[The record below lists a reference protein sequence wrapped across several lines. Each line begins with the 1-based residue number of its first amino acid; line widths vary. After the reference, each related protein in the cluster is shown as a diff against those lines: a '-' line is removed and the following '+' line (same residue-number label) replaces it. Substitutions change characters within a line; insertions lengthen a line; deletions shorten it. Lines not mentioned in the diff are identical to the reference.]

1 LATEYSP
8 ISELAAKYV
17 NSTNRH
23 VFLTGKAGTGKTTF
37 LRAIK
42 NNTFKNTIIAA
53 PTGVAAINAGGVTL
67 HSLFQ
72 LPFGAY
78 IPDRNAQLS
87 HNEFQKI
94 TTPNTLF
101 KGLQLNT
108 VKRKMLIELELLI
121 IDEVSMLRADLLDA
135 IDQVLRTVRRNRN
148 QTFGGVQVLFIG
160 DLLQLPP
167 VVKDTEWN
175 LLRSYYNSPYF
186 FDAQALQQTPPIV
199 IELDKIYRQAD
210 NQFIHLLNN
219 LRNNTVTLD
228 DIKLLNTHYQP
239 EYTPQLG
246 DGIIQ
251 LTTHNHKADEQNRRM
266 LSSITTPSYF
276 FKAQINGDFNEN
288 SYPIDAELEI
298 KVGAQIMFLKNDPT
312 GQQRF
317 FNGKIGHV
325 AAIDASND
333 EIIISFPNEQE
344 DILLEKHVWENV
356 RYVLNE
362 TTHEIEEKKLGEFV
376 QYPIKLA
383 WAITIHKSQGLTF
396 EKAVIDIGQAF
407 APGQVY
413 VALSRLT
420 SLQGLILTTPL
431 NPDRLTVDD
440 QIKDFSQH
448 KKSSEALEEELTK
461 EVLAYMQQFV
471 VQSYDLS
478 PLYEFIQTHA
488 QSYKGQESK
497 SNKAK
502 FHYWA
507 EQLEERFVPLREVS
521 NKFMV
526 QLNKFFHSPDEHT
539 LLQVTERAKAAQDYF
554 QTAFAPLFD
563 QVKSHKIRLLEEKK
577 IKHYLEEIDDIEGA
591 LFKQLQRFEK
601 ARTMLEA
608 AVEKKEFSKDNINA
622 KAINSSVKR
631 TDIATTKKKKSK
643 KSPSEPKAPKIDTY
657 AVTFERYKSGKS
669 IEEIAKERNLTENT
683 IEGHLS
689 RYIAAGE
696 LEVTDFTTLERVENI
711 LVVANELGTEQLNA
725 IKNSLSD
732 DYGYGEIKI
741 ALAYASFQRNK
752 SDSK

>member
-1 LATEYSP
+1 LTTEFSP
-8 ISELAAKYV
+8 ISELAARYV

-78 IPDRNAQLS
+78 LPDRNARLP

-94 TTPNTLF
+94 NTPTTLF
-101 KGLQLNT
+101 KGLQLNS

-148 QTFGGVQVLFIG
+148 QSFGGVQVLFIG

-167 VVKDTEWN
+167 VVKEAEWN
-175 LLRSYYNSPYF
+175 LLKHYYTSPYF
-186 FDAQALQQTPPIV
+186 FDALVLQQTRPILL
-199 IELDKIYRQAD
+199 ELDKIYRQAD

-219 LRNNTVTLD
+219 LRNNTIGSN
-228 DIKLLNTHYQP
+228 DISLLNNYYQP
-239 EYTPQLG
+239 DYQPKLG

-251 LTTHNHKADEQNRRM
+251 LTTHNHKAEEQNRKM
-266 LSSITTPSYF
+266 LNSIPLPSHY
-276 FKAQINGDFNEN
+276 FKAQIHGDFNEN

-298 KVGAQIMFLKNDPT
+298 KVGAQIMFLKNDPS

-317 FNGKIGHV
+317 FNGKIGQIRS
-325 AAIDASND
+325 IDPSTE
-333 EIIISFPNEQE
+333 EIIISFQNEDVE
-344 DILLEKHVWENV
+344 IVLEKHVWENV

-362 TTHEIEEKKLGEFV
+362 TTNEIEEKKMGEFIH
-376 QYPIKLA
+376 YPIKLA

-407 APGQVY
+407 APGQIY

-420 SLQGLILTTPL
+420 SLNGLILTSQL
-431 NPDRLTVDD
+431 NPSSLTLDD
-440 QIKDFSQH
+440 QLKDFTQF
-448 KKSSEALEEELTK
+448 KKSQEELEAELSRDVFTY
-461 EVLAYMQQFV
+461 LQDFV
-471 VQSYDLS
+471 VQSFDLTN
-478 PLYEFIQTHA
+478 LYEFIHA
-488 QSYKGQESK
+488 HSQSYSSHENK
-497 SNKAK
+497 SAKAK
-502 FHYWA
+502 YQYWA
-507 EQLEERFVPLREVS
+507 KELEERLLPLREVS
-521 NKFMV
+521 NKFMI
-526 QLNKFFHSPDEHT
+526 QLNKLFQLPTDTT
-539 LLQVTERAKAAQDYF
+539 LSQVAERAHAAQSYF
-554 QTAFAPLFD
+554 KTGFVSLFE

-577 IKHYLEEIDDIEGA
+577 IKQYLEEVDDIEGA

-608 AVEKKEFSKDNINA
+608 AIGKKEFSKDNIHA
-622 KAINSSVKR
+622 KAVNTAVKR
-631 TDIATTKKKKSK
+631 TELSTSKKKRLK
-643 KSPSEPKAPKIDTY
+643 KVSTETKPQKKDTY
-657 AVTFERYKSGKS
+657 TITYELFKAGKS
-669 IEEIAKERNLTENT
+669 IETIAQERSLTENT

-689 RYIAAGE
+689 RYVAAGE
-696 LEVTDFTTLERVENI
+696 LDVLTFITIDRLKNI
-711 LVVANELGTEQLNA
+711 CTVAKELGTEQLNA

-732 DYGYGEIKI
+732 DYTYGEIKM
-741 ALAYASFQRNK
+741 ALAYAQFQNNQK
-752 SDSK
+752 NL

>member
-1 LATEYSP
+1 LNHEVSH
-8 ISELAAKYV
+8 ISELAARYV

-72 LPFGAY
+72 LPFGAFV
-78 IPDRNAQLS
+78 PDKYAQIT

-101 KGLQLNT
+101 KGLQLNS

-148 QTFGGVQVLFIG
+148 LPFGGVQVLFIG

-167 VVKDTEWN
+167 VVKDAEWSI
-175 LLRSYYNSPYF
+175 LKRYYSSPYF
-186 FDAQALQQTPPIV
+186 FDSVVLRQTPPIV
-199 IELDKIYRQAD
+199 LELDKIYRQAN

-219 LRNNTVTLD
+219 LRNNSVTND
-228 DIKLLNTHYQP
+228 DIDLLNQHYQP
-239 EYTPQLG
+239 DYVPQLG

-251 LTTHNHKADEQNRRM
+251 LTTHNNKADEQNRKM
-266 LSSITTPSYF
+266 LNSIADNSYF
-276 FKAQINGDFNEN
+276 FNAQINGDFNEN
-288 SYPIDAELEI
+288 SYPIDPVLEI
-298 KVGAQIMFLKNDPT
+298 KVGAQVMFLKNDPS

-317 FNGKIGHV
+317 FNGKIGQV
-325 AAIDASND
+325 ASIDQKLG
-333 EIIISFPNEQE
+333 EIVITFPNEHE
-344 DILLEKHVWENV
+344 TIILEKHVWENV

-362 TTHEIEEKKLGEFV
+362 STNEIEEKKLGEFI

-420 SLQGLILTTPL
+420 SLEGLILTSKL
-431 NPDRLTVDD
+431 NTDRLTLDD
-440 QIKDFSQH
+440 QIKDFTQY
-448 KKSSEALEEELTK
+448 KKSVEELEQELHK
-461 EVLAYMQQFV
+461 DIYSYMHQFIL
-471 VQSYDLS
+471 QSFDLS
-478 PLYEFIQTHA
+478 NISELIQTHT
-488 QSYKGQESK
+488 QSYSDKENK
-497 SNKAK
+497 STKAK
-502 FHYWA
+502 YHYWA
-507 EQLEERFVPLREVS
+507 KQLEERFLPLREVANRFS
-521 NKFMV
+521 V
-526 QLNKFFHSPDEHT
+526 QLNKLFANPVANT
-539 LLQVTERAKAAQDYF
+539 LPLVTERTLAAQSYF
-554 QTAFAPLFD
+554 QTELTPIFD
-563 QVKSHKIRLLEEKK
+563 SIKSHKIRLLEEKK
-577 IKHYLEEIDDIEGA
+577 IKQYLQEVDDIEGA

-601 ARTMLEA
+601 ARTMLTA
-608 AVEKKEFSKDNINA
+608 AIDKKEFSKDNINA
-622 KAINSSVKR
+622 KAINTSLTRTEVKG
-631 TDIATTKKKKSK
+631 DKKKKTK
-643 KSPSEPKAPKIDTY
+643 KVSGELKTPKIDTY
-657 AVTFERYKSGKS
+657 SVTFGLFKAGKS
-669 IEEIAKERNLTENT
+669 IEDIAKERNLTTNT

-689 RYIAAGE
+689 RYVATGE
-696 LEVTDFTTLERVENI
+696 LEANFFTSLDRIENI
-711 LVVANELGTEQLNA
+711 LTVVNELGTEQLNA

-732 DYGYGEIKI
+732 DYTYGEIRI
-741 ALAYASFQRNK
+741 ALAHSNFQK
-752 SDSK
+752 QKAILK